1 MNLNPSQIIPIIKA
15 LQLTFSEKKQWKD
28 ARRELGDE
36 FRQMSQDFKVG
47 YDVASEEIRKERLY
61 QEHPDLR
68 PPKPETRPVFNWKFL
83 LILVAVLWLLS
94 LLLSPR

>member
-1 MNLNPSQIIPIIKA
+1 MNPSQINVIVKA

-28 ARRELGDE
+28 ARKELGDE
-36 FRQMSQDFKVG
+36 FSRMSQDFKTG
-47 YDVASEEIRKERLY
+47 YDEASEQIRKERLY

-83 LILVAVLWLLS
+83 LILLAVFWLLS
-94 LLLSPR
+94 ALLSAQ